1 MDLVVKAFK
10 KADLNDEWK
19 LDIYGIKD
27 DQIYYEK
34 LKKIGSNKQINIKD
48 PVFEKRKQAILEE
61 SWINILVSKSE
72 VLSLSILESSTHKLP
87 SLVNENIETT
97 GLEDSIISTETKL
110 ESITK
115 NIKKVC
121 NWTLEER
128 LKIGENISDNVEKK
142 TSIEKISKN
151 YENLY
156 HRVNLE
162 DKIYQEEN
170 QGVLNFLF
178 PKI

>member
-1 MDLVVKAFK
+1 M
-10 KADLNDEWK
+10 
-19 LDIYGIKD
+19 
-27 DQIYYEK
+27 
-34 LKKIGSNKQINIKD
+34 
-48 PVFEKRKQAILEE
+48 
-61 SWINILVSKSE
+61 
-72 VLSLSILESSTHKLP
+72 
-87 SLVNENIETT
+87 NENIETT

-142 TSIEKISKN
+142 TSIEKISKK

-178 PKI
+178 QKYKVFNCD

>member
-1 MDLVVKAFK
+1 M
-10 KADLNDEWK
+10 
-19 LDIYGIKD
+19 
-27 DQIYYEK
+27 
-34 LKKIGSNKQINIKD
+34 
-48 PVFEKRKQAILEE
+48 
-61 SWINILVSKSE
+61 
-72 VLSLSILESSTHKLP
+72 
-87 SLVNENIETT
+87 NENIETT

-151 YENLY
+151 IKFGMMIKFY
-156 HRVNLE
+156 
-162 DKIYQEEN
+162 D
-170 QGVLNFLF
+170 LF
-178 PKI
+178 MVIAEIKKKEKRYFQNI